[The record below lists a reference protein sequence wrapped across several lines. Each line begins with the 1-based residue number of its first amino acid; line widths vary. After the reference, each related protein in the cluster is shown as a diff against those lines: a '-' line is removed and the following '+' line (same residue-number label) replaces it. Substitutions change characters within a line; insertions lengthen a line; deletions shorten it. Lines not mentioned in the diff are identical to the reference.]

1 LTKRFLSDR
10 AADGL
15 AFTFLAASVL
25 VLIWFLFIALSPEGP
40 WNPLPPVDADA
51 GGVQAAA
58 AAGPAT
64 TLPTWPATWTPT
76 ATGTP
81 TPTPTVT
88 PTPTQTPTRR
98 PPTPTNTPN
107 PRLSYY
113 ITRLRKQTFKGGQV
127 RITGEIPQS
136 EAYTAHYISYPSDR
150 LTISGYMYVPHGDGP
165 FPVAI
170 LNHGFYDPEF
180 YFTGTGTQRAADY
193 LAREGYVA
201 IAPDY
206 RNYGES
212 DAGQSLMLVG
222 YVEDVLNLV
231 ASLDS
236 IDGADPSRVGLW
248 GHSMGGGISIKAA
261 VISDEIDAVA
271 LFGSVAADEE
281 DNYYWN
287 GITRSKVR
295 GVFGTP
301 EQSPGPYAWAS
312 PINYLDF
319 APPTSIHHGEADT
332 EVPIQFSEKLYT
344 AMRGAGRTVEYFTY
358 PGQEHTFQGEG
369 WDLAMERVL
378 AFFDRYLK

>member
-1 LTKRFLSDR
+1 MTKRFFNDG

-15 AFTFLAASVL
+15 ALLFLAASVL
-25 VLIWFLFIALSPEGP
+25 VLVWFLLIAVSPDGP
-40 WNPLPPVDADA
+40 WNPLPPVDADG

-58 AAGPAT
+58 DDHQAT
-64 TLPTWPATWTPT
+64 TSPTWPPTWTPT
-76 ATGTP
+76 ATGTH
-81 TPTPTVT
+81 TPTPTIT
-88 PTPTQTPTRR
+88 QTPTQTPTRR

-113 ITRLRKQTFKGGQV
+113 ISRLRKQTFKGGQV

-136 EAYTAHYISYPSDR
+136 DAYTAYYISYPSGR
-150 LTISGYMYVPHGDGP
+150 LTITGYMYMPHGEGP
-165 FPVAI
+165 FPVVI

-180 YFTGTGTQRAADY
+180 YFTGTGTQRAADD
-193 LAREGYVA
+193 LAREGYLT

-206 RNYGES
+206 RNYGGS
-212 DAGQSLMLVG
+212 SAGDSLLLVG
-222 YVEDVLNLV
+222 YVKDVLHLI

-236 IDGADPSRVGLW
+236 IDQADSSRVGLW
-248 GHSMGGGISIKAA
+248 GHSMGGGIAVKAA
-261 VISDEIDAVA
+261 VVSDAVDVVA
-271 LFGSVAADEE
+271 LFGAVAADEE

-287 GITRSKVR
+287 SVTRSKVVS
-295 GVFGTP
+295 VFGTP
-301 EQSPGPYAWAS
+301 EQNPGPYTWAS

-319 APPTSIHHGEADT
+319 APPMSIHHGEADT
-332 EVPIQFSEKLYT
+332 EVPIAFSEKLYA
-344 AMRGAGRTVEYFTY
+344 AMRAAGRPVEYFTY